1 MKNELNSLELLV
13 VEQDLT
19 QRGVKDYT
27 VRPGNNCIWA
37 SWGQVNAYYIFNSKC
52 ELVDL
57 QFD

>member
-13 VEQDLT
+13 VEEDLARR
-19 QRGVKDYT
+19 QVKDYK
-27 VRPGNNCIWA
+27 VRRGNDCIWV
-37 SWGQVNAYYIFNSKC
+37 SYDQINAYYVFNSKC